1 MITVHHLNNS
11 RSQRILW
18 LLEEL
23 GLDYGVVRYERDPTT
38 MLAPAS
44 LRAIHPLGKSPVIT
58 DGELTVAESG
68 AIIEYLV
75 GRYGDGRLV
84 PPQDSPD
91 RLRYTYW
98 LHFAEGSAMPPL
110 LLSLIFSRIEK
121 APVPFFLKPVTRAI
135 AAKVRK
141 TVIDPNLTAQ
151 LDYMEAELTKAP
163 WFAGAAFSAAD
174 VQMSFAVEAASARG
188 AVGAARPALLAWL
201 ARIQARPAYLRA
213 LDKGGPYELMR

>member
-1 MITVHHLNNS
+1 
-11 RSQRILW
+11 
-18 LLEEL
+18 
-23 GLDYGVVRYERDPTT
+23 
-38 MLAPAS
+38 
-44 LRAIHPLGKSPVIT
+44 VIT

-75 GRYGDGRLV
+75 GRYGDGRLA

-110 LLSLIFSRIEK
+110 LLSLVFSRIEK
-121 APVPFFLKPVTRAI
+121 APVPFFLKPVTRSI
-135 AAKVRK
+135 AAKVHK

-151 LDYMEAELTKAP
+151 MDYMEAELTKAP

-188 AVGAARPALLAWL
+188 AIGAARPALLTWL

-213 LDKGGPYELMR
+213 LDKGGPYELRR